1 MTAIH
6 PHTYMHTY
14 THSYTQQQCSPE
26 NLFVYIK
33 LSYNKVTT
41 PQYSFVF
48 LFLVVRSKCYKNP
61 NIPIHSS
68 NPTNTHTPKH
78 IIFWAFYLVFLSPSS
93 YFSPNTVQSFF
104 YISPYAWEENSSLL
118 CSVGI
123 FSVTFVVVSKS
134 LLLKFNHMP
143 YNNPRA
149 YLIGNYKYIEVK
161 GGKLGYTFKVSR

>member
-14 THSYTQQQCSPE
+14 THTFTQQQCSPE

-61 NIPIHSS
+61 NIPIHPS
-68 NPTNTHTPKH
+68 NPTNTHTHPN
-78 IIFWAFYLVFLSPSS
+78 ILS
-93 YFSPNTVQSFF
+93 FGLFIWFF
-104 YISPYAWEENSSLL
+104 YRLHHIFHQTLYKVFFISP
-118 CSVGI
+118 
-123 FSVTFVVVSKS
+123 
-134 LLLKFNHMP
+134 HMP
-143 YNNPRA
+143 EKRTVRCSA
-149 YLIGNYKYIEVK
+149 VCVVLQ
-161 GGKLGYTFKVSR
+161 

>member
-14 THSYTQQQCSPE
+14 THTYTQQQCSPE

-61 NIPIHSS
+61 NIPIHPS
-68 NPTNTHTPKH
+68 NPTNTHTHPNILSFGLFIWFFYRLHH
-78 IIFWAFYLVFLSPSS
+78 IFHQTLYKV
-93 YFSPNTVQSFF
+93 FF

-118 CSVGI
+118 CRVI
-123 FSVTFVVVSKS
+123 AYFP
-134 LLLKFNHMP
+134 LLL
-143 YNNPRA
+143 
-149 YLIGNYKYIEVK
+149 
-161 GGKLGYTFKVSR
+161 

>member
-14 THSYTQQQCSPE
+14 THTYTQQQCSPE

-61 NIPIHSS
+61 NIPIH
-68 NPTNTHTPKH
+68 PIQRTLTHPNILSFGLFIWFFYRLHH
-78 IIFWAFYLVFLSPSS
+78 IFHQTLYKVFLYLSICLGREQFVALQC
-93 YFSPNTVQSFF
+93 Y
-104 YISPYAWEENSSLL
+104 
-118 CSVGI
+118 CI
-123 FSVTFVVVSKS
+123 FSVTFVVVWKS

-161 GGKLGYTFKVSR
+161 GGKLGYTFKVSP

>member
-14 THSYTQQQCSPE
+14 THTYTQQQCSPE

-61 NIPIHSS
+61 NIPIHPS

-104 YISPYAWEENSSLL
+104 LYLSICLGREQFVALQWGY
-118 CSVGI
+118 CI
-123 FSVTFVVVSKS
+123 FSVTFVVVWKS

-149 YLIGNYKYIEVK
+149 YLIGNYKYIEDK
-161 GGKLGYTFKVSR
+161 GGN